1 MVYGRRIFHAPT
13 KGQKSAERNDPLPL
27 GNNFQDPVLPLE
39 ASRMGRWIWKKF
51 LNISSVSN
59 PFPRKGMRASGRRTW
74 LSQTFFFAPTSRSLI
89 QDISPLRSVV
99 QVVCKFRGGKNLAS
113 SSRLGK
119 SISFRPC
126 VFSTSPFSPSRVLS
140 RFLLLL
146 LLLLLS
152 SHHPSYFFSFDYIS
166 LLHRRRHYAV
176 VLLRLI
182 TVYCSRVVVA

>member
-89 QDISPLRSVV
+89 QDISPPRSVV

-113 SSRLGK
+113 SSRFGK

-126 VFSTSPFSPSRVLS
+126 VFSTFSSSRVLS

-152 SHHPSYFFSFDYIS
+152 SHHPYFFSFDYIS
-166 LLHRRRHYAV
+166 LLRHRRNNVV

-182 TVYCSRVVVA
+182 TVYCSRVVAA

>member
-1 MVYGRRIFHAPT
+1 M
-13 KGQKSAERNDPLPL
+13 
-27 GNNFQDPVLPLE
+27 
-39 ASRMGRWIWKKF
+39 
-51 LNISSVSN
+51 NISSVSN

-89 QDISPLRSVV
+89 QDISPPRSVV

-126 VFSTSPFSPSRVLS
+126 VFSTFSPSRVLS

-166 LLHRRRHYAV
+166 LLRHRHHYAV

-182 TVYCSRVVVA
+182 TVYCSRVVAA